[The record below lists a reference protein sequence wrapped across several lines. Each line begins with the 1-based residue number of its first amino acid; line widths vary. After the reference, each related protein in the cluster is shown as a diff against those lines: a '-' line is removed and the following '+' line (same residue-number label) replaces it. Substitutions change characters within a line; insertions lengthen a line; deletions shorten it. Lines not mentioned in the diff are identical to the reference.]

1 MSTASF
7 ASPNVTAPSASLSP
21 AASASAFNFQSG
33 SQSTYLESTAPD
45 SWYVLR
51 ARTGLELEACRYLSL
66 YSIAH
71 YSPTYK
77 IRRRFPNS
85 NGRLDTRA
93 LFPGYLFS
101 WFDFDSRIE
110 RNTVLLSPF
119 IIDLLRFNNGPAM
132 IDNTELDRI
141 KQLSS
146 SELPLFSWNKLIL
159 GSKARVMVGK
169 AWLEGVVSK
178 IEGETHL
185 VVNVE
190 MLGRAVSV
198 IVKDPDMLE
207 AA

>member
-1 MSTASF
+1 MSAASF
-7 ASPNVTAPSASLSP
+7 VVPNITLPLAP
-21 AASASAFNFQSG
+21 ASAFNFRPG
-33 SQSTYLESTAPD
+33 SFIDSSTCRESTAPD

-51 ARTGLELEACRYLSL
+51 ARTGLELEACRYLSF
-66 YSIAH
+66 YSITS

-77 IRRRFPNS
+77 VRRRFSNS
-85 NGRLDTRA
+85 KGIRDIRA

-101 WFDFDSRIE
+101 WFDFDSRTE

-132 IDNTELDRI
+132 IDNAELDRI

-159 GSKARVMVGK
+159 GSRAKVMVGK

-185 VVNVE
+185 VVNVT

-198 IVKDPDMLE
+198 VVKDPDMLE